1 MAHGRVFVTPG
12 IAARGLLTWAIDL
25 WPYVNG
31 KALIYGLNL
40 KEMEYS
46 DMLDVIHY
54 IFEEDSVFVSQE
66 HLQTREGFRKKM
78 YSDMYGRPYRYFRVA
93 QSSGASG
100 SYSGGISG
108 ADSLDE
114 PFEDMT
120 PVDPLK
126 PPTKGYVPP
135 TEFDASRPNPFG
147 GVLDAPI
154 G

>member
-1 MAHGRVFVTPG
+1 MAHGRIRWTPG
-12 IAARGLLTWAIDL
+12 NAARGLLTWAIDL

-31 KALIYGLNL
+31 KALLHGINL
-40 KEMEYS
+40 KEMEVS

-54 IFEEDSVFVSQE
+54 IFEEDSAFVSQE
-66 HLQTREGFRKKM
+66 QLQTRDGVRVKM
-78 YSDMYGRPYRYFRVA
+78 YRELYDRSYKYSRVPKKD
-93 QSSGASG
+93 GD
-100 SYSGGISG
+100 I
-108 ADSLDE
+108 ADFDE
-114 PFEDMT
+114 DFEDMT

-135 TEFDASRPNPFG
+135 TDFDPDSPNPFG

>member
-1 MAHGRVFVTPG
+1 MAHGRIRWTPG
-12 IAARGLLTWAIDL
+12 NAARGLLTWAIDL

-31 KALIYGLNL
+31 KALTLGINL

-54 IFEEDSVFVSQE
+54 FFEEDSTFVSQE
-66 HLQTREGFRKKM
+66 HLETREGVRKNIYTQM
-78 YSDMYGRPYRYFRVA
+78 YDRPYKYFRGKGS
-93 QSSGASG
+93 SSGG

-108 ADSLDE
+108 SDSLDDS
-114 PFEDMT
+114 FEDLS

-135 TEFDASRPNPFG
+135 TDFDPSSPKPFG

>member
-1 MAHGRVFVTPG
+1 MAYGRIRWTPG
-12 IAARGLLTWAIDL
+12 NAARGLLTWAIDL

-31 KALIYGLNL
+31 KALTLGINL

-54 IFEEDSVFVSQE
+54 FFEEDSTFVSQE
-66 HLQTREGFRKKM
+66 HLETREGVRKNIYTQM
-78 YSDMYGRPYRYFRVA
+78 YDRPYKYFRGKSN
-93 QSSGASG
+93 SSAN
-100 SYSGGISG
+100 SYAGGISG
-108 ADSLDE
+108 AESSDDS
-114 PFEDMT
+114 FEDIT
-120 PVDPLK
+120 PLDPLK

-135 TEFDASRPNPFG
+135 TDFDPSSPKPFG